1 MRIAVL
7 TNAYP
12 PKAQGGAGRIAF
24 EYTNIL
30 KSLGHEVKV
39 WVPSEGFSSLGT
51 MTPLARL
58 FFHFRDL
65 GPWKEIV
72 KEITEWN
79 PEVLLTHNLTGC
91 GFRTPRWIRATGVRW
106 IHVLHD
112 VQLFEPSGQIV
123 SGESFQAARK
133 VWRGVWGWLRKRNLG
148 QPDIVISPTKW
159 LMEQHEAH
167 GFFKKSKK
175 VVVPNPVPSL
185 VRHFDQR
192 GEISGAGDLSTSLE
206 MTIKNSVISTEAQR
220 SGEISETRD
229 LSTALEMTKGE
240 EGMTR
245 NEKQILFVGRL
256 DRDKG
261 IDLLLEAWPEL
272 KKFSDKLVVVGG
284 GLRLED
290 FQKQFPEVE
299 FKGQLSSEEVLKT
312 MAQSGV
318 LVVPSLVMENQPTVI
333 LEGLACGC
341 MVVASDVGGV
351 KETLGEAGQIFK
363 PGSVDNLVEVVKE
376 IFEDSS
382 DRSSAIEK
390 VLKLHDPGTVAGV
403 LAGLLKSN
411 L

>member
-30 KSLGHEVKV
+30 KGMGHEVKV
-39 WVPSEGFSSLGT
+39 WVPSEGFSRLGT

-72 KEITEWN
+72 KEITEWK

-123 SGESFQAARK
+123 FGESFRAARR
-133 VWRGVWGWLRKRNLG
+133 VWRAVWGWLRKRNLG

-159 LMEQHEAH
+159 LLEQHEAH

-175 VVVPNPVPSL
+175 VVVPNPVEVNVVS
-185 VRHFDQR
+185 D
-192 GEISGAGDLSTSLE
+192 AGR
-206 MTIKNSVISTEAQR
+206 KN
-220 SGEISETRD
+220 G
-229 LSTALEMTKGE
+229 
-240 EGMTR
+240 
-245 NEKQILFVGRL
+245 QILFVGRL

-261 IDLLLEAWPEL
+261 IDLLLEAWP
-272 KKFSDKLVVVGG
+272 KMKSFADKLVVVGG

-290 FQKQFPEVE
+290 FQKQFPEIE
-299 FKGQLSSEEVLKT
+299 FKGQLAPEEVQSI

-318 LVVPSLVMENQPTVI
+318 MIVPSLVMENQPTVI

-341 MVVASDVGGV
+341 RVVASDVGGV

-363 PGSVDNLVEVVKE
+363 PGSVDDLVRAVREAIDYVGAGARPARV
-376 IFEDSS
+376 
-382 DRSSAIEK
+382 SARDTPTETILE
-390 VLKLHDPGTVAGV
+390 LHDPGTVAGV